1 MAEASTLIENLFES
15 VKKFPNK
22 LAIADYKDELSYLEL
37 WHSIEATSQKL
48 TAIGIKPKERI
59 VFSIDNRV
67 EFIILHFSII
77 KIGAVSIPLDIQT
90 PKKSIQQ
97 IIDISNPRSVFSDH
111 KFKSYLEDNDKK
123 EFFDTSET
131 IEVVKEIQDINCIC
145 NINFNLKKFF
155 DFLN

>member
-1 MAEASTLIENLFES
+1 MAEASTLIGNLFES

-48 TAIGIKPKERI
+48 TAIGIKPKERL

-97 IIDISNPRSVFSDH
+97 INN
-111 KFKSYLEDNDKK
+111 YMKK
-123 EFFDTSET
+123 
-131 IEVVKEIQDINCIC
+131 
-145 NINFNLKKFF
+145 
-155 DFLN
+155 LN